1 MYKSLAILITDRINR
16 YGHLIAI
23 SAMEDMIW
31 MKATEGIPMHLGH
44 DMHRPV
50 GAMIP
55 FGLYFE
61 PKMVRSLGLSL
72 IPQNDEDSKQITD
85 FKEYAHLK
93 SIKNAVD
100 QNNNKLYELVKSY
113 IESEFNYLETG
124 TLSIFN
130 DSIVNRIFKE
140 LVDFQDKDG
149 LIKLEDL
156 NKNFTYKYQGVFFHN
171 SLPLCI
177 YSHSFFRRSL
187 SRHNNFHFFFLDEL
201 MSMENNGDIT
211 IKISLD
217 WDLIGYSPT
226 FLESMEY
233 EYWFGPKYSDDISNI
248 QKGLTKHNCSEFERD
263 YYGISTTEFFWK
275 DNNELKEF
283 ELEELRENNAPT
295 MEDFFGCRY
304 MHSIYDTSKETFVH
318 FDGAIR
324 GYDSDLYFERIDQN
338 MTDFGRRS
346 EYTKLFRVDG
356 KLELKNWK
364 SLITNYMQDNPL
376 IYEYFGIAKPK
387 SELDKEP
394 DNKSLMQQLVPHSM
408 NKSDGIKLL
417 ISYHNRN
424 EDYEN
429 ISHSVSIYDV
439 ININGEDKS
448 ILEDE
453 IIEVKKALSRL
464 EKKLNIKND
473 TFYGNCK
480 DEYWNI
486 PCIFHGKNDPTE
498 DIQITLKAL
507 SNIFERMINKGLDT
521 IVSFTISWNIED
533 KEVRV
538 SCLGHI
544 ENLYNWIEKFQVIP
558 VERDRLKRW
567 LDNQRTYLNETFE
580 ECIDKPLV
588 QDICQFDGVL
598 YIKRKIVGEEF
609 NLEPFTDD
617 KGLSYRFSIPV
628 EKEEL
633 YDDIINGKI
642 KPVMSYILKK
652 ATCSVTKQDYHK
664 SPHSKLLDDNVH
676 MVVEELEGLT
686 FYWSDKQ
693 II

>member
-1 MYKSLAILITDRINR
+1 MFKSLSILNTDRVNK
-16 YGHLIAI
+16 YGHRIAI

-31 MKATEGIPMHLGH
+31 MKATEGVPMHLGH

-72 IPQNDEDSKQITD
+72 IPENDNDSKQILD
-85 FKEYAHLK
+85 FKNFSHAK
-93 SIKNAVD
+93 SIKDAIEK
-100 QNNNKLYELVKSY
+100 NNNKLYKQVENY
-113 IESEFNYLETG
+113 IESKFIYLETG
-124 TLSIFN
+124 TLSILN
-130 DSIVNRIFKE
+130 ESIVKRVFKE
-140 LVDFQDKDG
+140 LVELQDKDG
-149 LIKLEDL
+149 LISLEDL
-156 NKNFTYKYQGVFFHN
+156 NKNFTYQYQGVFFHN
-171 SLPLCI
+171 TLPLCI

-187 SRHNNFHFFFLDEL
+187 SRHNNFHFIFLDEL
-201 MSMENNGDIT
+201 MSMENNENIT
-211 IKISLD
+211 IRIALD
-217 WDLIGYSPT
+217 WDLIGYSPS

-233 EYWFGPKYSDDISNI
+233 EYWFGPKYTDDISNI
-248 QKGLTKHNCSEFERD
+248 KKGLTKHNCSEFERD
-263 YYGISTTEFFWK
+263 YYGVSTTEFFWK
-275 DNNELKEF
+275 ENGKLKEF
-283 ELEELRENNAPT
+283 ELEELRENSAPT
-295 MEDFFGCRY
+295 LEDFFGCRY
-304 MHSIYDTSKETFVH
+304 IHSIYDSSKETFIH

-324 GYDSDLYFERIDQN
+324 GYNSDLYFKRIN
-338 MTDFGRRS
+338 KNITDFGRKGQ
-346 EYTKLFRVDG
+346 YTKLFRIDG
-356 KLELKNWK
+356 KLELKKWK
-364 SLITNYMQDNPL
+364 SLITNYMQGNPL
-376 IYEYFGIAKPK
+376 IYEYFGIERPK
-387 SELDKEP
+387 SELYKGP

-408 NKSDGIKLL
+408 DKSDGIKLL
-417 ISYHNRN
+417 LSYHYKN

-448 ILEDE
+448 ILEDG

-464 EKKLNIKND
+464 GKELNIKDD
-473 TFYGNCK
+473 TLFGNFE

-486 PCIFHGKNDPTE
+486 PCIFHGKDDPTE

-507 SNIFERMINKGLDT
+507 SIIFSRMKNRGLDT
-521 IVSFTISWNIED
+521 IVSFTIAWNIED

-544 ENLYNWIEKFQVIP
+544 ENLYNWIENFQVIP
-558 VERDRLKRW
+558 VERDGLKKW

-588 QDICQFDGVL
+588 QDICQFDGVI
-598 YIKRKIVGEEF
+598 YIKRIIVGEEF
-609 NLEPFTDD
+609 NFEPFTNE
-617 KGLSYRFSIPV
+617 KGLSCRFSIPS

-633 YDDIINGKI
+633 YKDIINGKI
-642 KPVMSYILKK
+642 KPVMFYILKK
-652 ATCSVTKQDYHK
+652 ATCSVTKEDYRK

-693 II
+693 IV